1 MQTLNPKISLE
12 SFFTGF
18 SQAPDRVLML
28 DYDGTLAPFQEKRGD
43 AIPYP
48 GVRER
53 LEKLVESEETR
64 VIIVSGRRARD
75 LDPLLGLD
83 TLPEIW
89 GCHGA
94 ERLLPDESYQLLP
107 LSTNVVDGLDEID
120 DWAEKEHLTAYLEEK
135 PAGRAFH
142 WRGLESALKEQIES
156 KVKETWTERAPAYD
170 LLLREF
176 DGGIELRA
184 AGIHKG
190 SAVAMIL
197 EEIPEHASVAY
208 LGDDHTDEDA
218 FRALTG
224 KGLRVLVRP
233 ELRETVADLWIKP
246 PEELLAFLDRW
257 IESASSTDCNK

>member
-1 MQTLNPKISLE
+1 MSLE
-12 SFFTGF
+12 DFFAGF
-18 SQAPDRVLML
+18 ERAVDLVLML

-64 VIIVSGRRARD
+64 LIIISGRRARD

-83 TLPEIW
+83 RLPEIW

-107 LSTNVVDGLDEID
+107 LSRKVVDGLEEID
-120 DWAEKEHLTAYLEEK
+120 DWAEKENLTTYLEKK

-142 WRGLESALKEQIES
+142 WRGLDESLRDRIDAKVRTVWTDRASACGLALH
-156 KVKETWTERAPAYD
+156 V
-170 LLLREF
+170 F

-184 AGIHKG
+184 AGINKG
-190 SAVAMIL
+190 GAVAMIL

-218 FRALTG
+218 FRALAG

-233 ELRETVADLWIKP
+233 ELRETIADLWVKP
-246 PEELLAFLDRW
+246 PVELLEFLDRW
-257 IESASSTDCNK
+257 TESASAAAPDGR

>member
-1 MQTLNPKISLE
+1 
-12 SFFTGF
+12 
-18 SQAPDRVLML
+18 ML
-28 DYDGTLAPFQEKRGD
+28 DYDGTLAPFQQKRGD

-64 VIIVSGRRARD
+64 VIIISGRRARD

-83 TLPEIW
+83 RLPEIW

-107 LSTNVVDGLDEID
+107 LTGKVVDGLDQID
-120 DWAEKEHLTAYLEEK
+120 EWAEREQLTAYLEKK

-142 WRGLESALKEQIES
+142 WRGLDSSLRDRIEG
-156 KVKETWTERAPAYD
+156 KVKTTWIAKAPAYD
-170 LLLREF
+170 LLLHEF

-184 AGIHKG
+184 TGIHKG
-190 SAVAMIL
+190 GAVAMIL
-197 EEIPEHASVAY
+197 KEIPEGTAVAY

-224 KGLRVLVRP
+224 AGLRVLVRP
-233 ELRETVADLWIKP
+233 ELRDTSADLWIKP
-246 PEELLAFLDRW
+246 PQELLEFLDRW
-257 IESASSTDCNK
+257 IASASAAKHSPAS